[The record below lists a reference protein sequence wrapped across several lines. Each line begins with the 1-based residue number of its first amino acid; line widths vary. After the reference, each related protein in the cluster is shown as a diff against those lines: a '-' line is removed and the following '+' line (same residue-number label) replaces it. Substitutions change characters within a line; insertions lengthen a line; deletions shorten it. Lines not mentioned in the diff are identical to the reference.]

1 MNPNEFVKIKYKTE
15 WFESIDIEDAR
26 KKHAKNIDACTK
38 ANEYHNRTDRPL
50 VILAVYGSGRS
61 SFASCANELSNSQ
74 FLLMS
79 ALEQFRNQP
88 DKYEIIDIALRE
100 YNNEPCNNCYASSS
114 ALCGFPCNCFPYDP
128 MQELYPH
135 VLKCDVMLCAT
146 GVNQSAMSSRLKI
159 FLDRLISL
167 DGGFF
172 VSKEQFAAKDSEWR
186 DRCIATGIDLAKK
199 DSLPY
204 DARMWGRVAAYFIS
218 SKDEK
223 NNQKTVAIDYP
234 ELSDLSYIEKVADS
248 LREGNADYGF
258 FHDKENWYAGVWA
271 DPNEEMCFD
280 KQYAS
285 ERPEFAAKARKV
297 ALAAVNLAEKL
308 RINPIPFDGGARG
321 GKRT

>member
-1 MNPNEFVKIKYKTE
+1 MDPKEFVQIRYNTE
-15 WFESIDIEDAR
+15 WYLELEVEDAR
-26 KKHAKNIDACTK
+26 KQHAKNIKACVE
-38 ANEYHNRTDRPL
+38 ADEYHKKPDRPL

-74 FLLMS
+74 VLLMS
-79 ALEQFRNQP
+79 ALEPFRGQP

-100 YNNEPCNNCYASSS
+100 YNNEPCNNCYAAAS
-114 ALCGFPCNCFPYDP
+114 ALCGFPCNCFPFDP
-128 MQELYPH
+128 MQELYPL
-135 VLKCDVMLCAT
+135 VLKCDVMLCST

-167 DGGFF
+167 DGGFY
-172 VSKEQFAAKDSEWR
+172 VSAEQFASKDSEWR
-186 DRCIATGIDLAKK
+186 DRCIATSVNLSKQGQ
-199 DSLPY
+199 LPY
-204 DARMWGRVAAYFIS
+204 DARMWGRTAAYFIS

-223 NNQKTVAIDYP
+223 NTMETVVRDYK
-234 ELSDLSYIEKVADS
+234 EITDLSYIQKVADS

-258 FHDKENWYAGVWA
+258 FHDKEHWYAGVWA

-285 ERPEFAAKARKV
+285 AHPEFTENAKLVAA
-297 ALAAVNLAEKL
+297 AAISLAEKL
-308 RINPIPFDGGARG
+308 RLNPIPFDGGARG